1 MDNVKTQ
8 TGEKVKLKNAQTVLL
23 ASKLFAHVI
32 SVNAMEGKKAFGVI
46 GEFQNELKPNSKS
59 ILPILKLFAN
69 LKNSEHC
76 ADISKLQELVKMF
89 SSLE

>member
-46 GEFQNELKPNSKS
+46 GEFQNELKSSSKNL
-59 ILPILKLFAN
+59 LPVLKFFAN

-76 ADISKLQELVKMF
+76 ADIGKLQELVKMF